1 MRIKTGLTL
10 AASVAAVLVTGC
22 NAQQMAQFQHD
33 LDQANQNYATR
44 QRACATAA
52 DRQWNLYSG
61 AASASAEKSIGSGL
75 YELKVTAQNRSG
87 VCTVSET
94 GMVKGVMNDGSG
106 TYGGQPNSYQSGSS
120 NDGRDYD
127 RGCADA
133 KVGSYDR
140 SGNATKAYEDGWNAC
155 RGNGAPYNAPSS
167 VGCPYDLKGN
177 ECAYYQD
184 GYRAGGEDARM
195 GMSMA
200 YERHSG
206 AYDSRFEHYYSRGY
220 EAGWRGNR

>member
-1 MRIKTGLTL
+1 MRLKRGLTL
-10 AASVAAVLVTGC
+10 AASIAAVLAAGC
-22 NAQQMAQFQHD
+22 TAQQMAQFEHD
-33 LDQANQNYATR
+33 LQQSQQNATTR

-75 YELKVTAQNRSG
+75 YELKVTAQNSSG

-94 GMVKGVMNDGSG
+94 GMVRGIMNDGGGS
-106 TYGGQPNSYQSGSS
+106 YGGQPGSTQSGSS
-120 NDGRDYD
+120 NVGRDYD

-155 RGNGAPYNAPSS
+155 RGQSSYNSPGSDYDR
-167 VGCPYDLKGN
+167 GC
-177 ECAYYQD
+177 A
-184 GYRAGGEDARM
+184 DAKV
-195 GMSMA
+195 
-200 YERHSG
+200 G
-206 AYDSRFEHYYSRGY
+206 AYDRSGNATRAY
-220 EAGWRGNR
+220 EDGWNACRR